1 LFQGY
6 ADSQLLAFSYR
17 GDAEVR
23 EIIQKL
29 PFTGEIPSNRKFDI
43 GERVPDGEKTV
54 SQHVDREQV
63 GIGNALCSR
72 RANEFE
78 KAGRAGLASGMTKVR
93 LVFEFWEV
101 GGAKHAL

>member
-1 LFQGY
+1 
-6 ADSQLLAFSYR
+6 LLAFSYR

-29 PFTGEIPSNRKFDI
+29 PFTGEILSNRKLDI

-54 SQHVDREQV
+54 SQRVDREQV
-63 GIGNALCSR
+63 RIGDALCSR

-78 KAGRAGLASGMTKVR
+78 NAGRAGLASGMTKVR

-101 GGAKHAL
+101 GGAKHCGK

>member
-1 LFQGY
+1 MF
-6 ADSQLLAFSYR
+6 AFAYR
-17 GDAEVR
+17 GDAEVC

-29 PFTGEIPSNRKFDI
+29 PFTGKIPSNRKFDI

-54 SQHVDREQV
+54 SQHVDGEQV

-78 KAGRAGLASGMTKVR
+78 SASRAGLASGMTKVR

-101 GGAKHAL
+101 GRAKHEIT

>member
-1 LFQGY
+1 M
-6 ADSQLLAFSYR
+6 LAFTYG

-29 PFTGEIPSNRKFDI
+29 PFTGQILSNRKFDI

-54 SQHVDREQV
+54 SQHVDGEQV
-63 GIGNALCSR
+63 GIGNALRSGW
-72 RANEFE
+72 AKELE
-78 KAGRAGLASGMTKVR
+78 SAGRAGLASGMAKVR

-101 GGAKHAL
+101 GGEHGIT

>member
-1 LFQGY
+1 
-6 ADSQLLAFSYR
+6 LLTFSYC

-29 PFTGEIPSNRKFDI
+29 PFAGEILSNRKFDI
-43 GERVPDGEKTV
+43 GKRVPDGEKTV
-54 SQHVDREQV
+54 SQHVNREQV
-63 GIGNALCSR
+63 RIGNALCSR

-78 KAGRAGLASGMTKVR
+78 NASRAGLAFGMTKVR

-101 GGAKHAL
+101 GGAKHHIK